1 MTVPTLNFE
10 EIPDLVLVPLRYV
23 WSHIARTV
31 SGKWCS
37 DVLQHEQMW
46 NNVYMGKMFSLFRK
60 EGKGMPPGRTEAEH

>member
-60 EGKGMPPGRTEAEH
+60 ERKGMLPGRTEAEH